1 MVGTEGPS
9 GTHLFAEA
17 DIFTSNPPTPTLL
30 GTRSKRAVRIL
41 LWTLTCLALL
51 PVLLAGL
58 IWWQKDRLIGIVVER
73 CNERLKTP
81 VRVDRIDLTI
91 WSTFPRVAVQMDS
104 VIIQESCGD
113 HTARM
118 AALGQVQFGFS
129 PWDMLHGT
137 YEVAFLRVRG
147 GHVNMRHLA
156 DGTIN
161 YDIIRKDTTAAS
173 GKPSGFALRQIQL
186 DSIRYR
192 FADEGPA
199 ATLVSVRLAHGDAA
213 LRTGGSLTTVS
224 LKTEGGQIHRLIV
237 GNNRLAQELPV
248 KLDNV
253 LEIEAGKELRFKPA
267 TIRLGTADFAVEGRI
282 GLDTAQGQY
291 RFHLENEGSSLAALA
306 ILLPACARQELEK
319 YRSKGQVYFKGD
331 MESTQRGMRFPKIT
345 AQFGTKRAHF
355 EHPAY
360 KMSFSDVSLM
370 GSFQL
375 PEGQT
380 LETAQLSL
388 KKAQGTLAG
397 HPFTAEIELRNLVK
411 PQVKGF
417 AKARLPLAF
426 FTPQLA
432 ESGIVEPSG
441 DMDLDIRFAT
451 TAKGLT
457 KAEGSVDLQG
467 LGFLAGNRKL
477 KFEGWQGS
485 LALEGEV
492 LTAQALSG
500 RIGRT
505 DLALEGRLENLLGYL
520 AGTRPA
526 LALEVG
532 VQSQYL
538 DLDELLAAA
547 PGSSQ
552 AEQAAA
558 AKTGES
564 QDYRFAIAPGLRL
577 SAQCQV
583 GQLRFR
589 RFSPRSIR
597 GQVEVSN
604 QRLSLEGVRFYEVG
618 GLFQV
623 SGSLDARPELM
634 QLESRYAVEG
644 ARMDSLFYVM
654 EDFNQTTLK
663 SNQIQGRLT
672 AKGTLSM
679 GLNHKLEVAK
689 PSVTAAAEISL
700 TDGAL
705 LYFEPAQALGSF
717 IDKEELKY
725 LRFSALENK
734 ITIQNEVLTIPE
746 MDIRSNVF
754 RCYVRGTQTFRQ
766 DMDYHLRVPMKYI
779 RKSSLEAE
787 GSELGGNLML
797 VMRGRPGH
805 LKVGYDVAAVKDKIK
820 NDFKEEKQNFLNLF
834 KRKPQTVKPEEKPAE
849 EPKSEEPAASPF
861 LDLD

>member
-1 MVGTEGPS
+1 M
-9 GTHLFAEA
+9 
-17 DIFTSNPPTPTLL
+17 

-41 LWTLTCLALL
+41 LWTLAGLALL
-51 PVLLAGL
+51 PLLLAGL
-58 IWWQKDRLIGIVVER
+58 VWWQKDRLIGIVVER

-91 WSTFPRVAVQMDS
+91 WSTFPRVAVQVDS
-104 VIIQESCGD
+104 VIIQESCD
-113 HTARM
+113 EHKARM

-129 PWDMLHGT
+129 PWDMLQGT
-137 YEVAFLRVRG
+137 YEVAFLRVSG
-147 GHVNMRHLA
+147 GYVHMRHKA
-156 DGTIN
+156 DGTVN
-161 YDIIRKDTTAAS
+161 YDILRADTTAPS
-173 GKPSGFALRQIQL
+173 GKPTVFVLRQIRL

-199 ATLVSVRLAHGDAA
+199 ATLVSVKLAHGDAA
-213 LRTGGSLTTVS
+213 LKTTGTLTTVS
-224 LKTEGGQIHRLIV
+224 LRTEGGQIRRLVV
-237 GNNRLAQELPV
+237 GGNRLAEELPIR
-248 KLDNV
+248 LDNR
-253 LEIEAGKELRFKPA
+253 LEIEAGKELRFQPA
-267 TIRLGTADFAVEGRI
+267 SIRLGSADFSVQGRV
-282 GLDTAQGQY
+282 GLGASTGQY

-306 ILLPACARQELEK
+306 ILMPTTARRELDK
-319 YRSKGQVYFKGD
+319 YHTQGQVYFKGD
-331 MESTQRGMRFPKIT
+331 IESTRRGTRFPRIET
-345 AQFGTKRAHF
+345 QFGTRRARF
-355 EHPAY
+355 EHPGY
-360 KMSFSDVSLM
+360 RMSFTDVSLA
-370 GSFQL
+370 GSFLL
-375 PEGQT
+375 PEGES
-380 LETAQLSL
+380 LEAAHLSL
-388 KKAQGTLAG
+388 KKAQGAIAG
-397 HPFTAEIELRNLVK
+397 HPFTAEIELHNLVK
-411 PQVKGF
+411 PQVRGF

-432 ESGIVEPSG
+432 ESGIVDPAG
-441 DMDLDIRFAT
+441 DMDLDLRFAT

-457 KAEGSVDLQG
+457 KAEGSVDLHG
-467 LGFLAGNRKL
+467 LGFLAGKRKL
-477 KFEGWQGS
+477 RFEGWQGS
-485 LALEGEV
+485 LTLEGEV
-492 LTAQALSG
+492 LTAQALAG
-500 RIGRT
+500 RIGRS

-526 LALEVG
+526 LGLEVG
-532 VQSQYL
+532 IQSRYL

-547 PGSSQ
+547 PGST
-552 AEQAAA
+552 AADQAAA
-558 AKTGES
+558 AKTGEA
-564 QDYRFAIAPGLRL
+564 QNYRFAIAPGLRL
-577 SAQCQV
+577 SAHCQV

-597 GQVEVSN
+597 GQVEVAG

-623 SGSLDARPELM
+623 SGSLDAGPELM
-634 QLESRYAVEG
+634 RLESRYAVEG

-663 SNQIQGRLT
+663 HNQIQGRLT

-679 GLNHKLEVAK
+679 GLSHTLDVSK
-689 PSVTAAAEISL
+689 PTVEAAAEISL

-705 LYFEPAQALGSF
+705 LYFEPAQALGAF

-779 RKSSLEAE
+779 RKSSLEAQ

-820 NDFKEEKQNFLNLF
+820 NDFREEKQNFLNLF
-834 KRKPQTVKPEEKPAE
+834 KRKPQTGKPADKPAE
-849 EPKSEEPAASPF
+849 EPKADEPAGNTF
-861 LDLD
+861 MELD